1 MGHTG
6 PVLLRSLRSAGRTT
20 VLARVLAVLVV
31 LGLLAT
37 VSPWLVG
44 GAWRFVS
51 DLAQTSF

>member
-20 VLARVLAVLVV
+20 LLARVLAVLVV

-51 DLAQTSF
+51 ELAQTSF

>member
-1 MGHTG
+1 MGHTDR
-6 PVLLRSLRSAGRTT
+6 VLLRSLRSAGRTT

-44 GAWRFVS
+44 GAWRFVTEVARS
-51 DLAQTSF
+51 SF